1 MRDLLPPQVAVSV
14 ARPEDWLASLLPAE
28 LPGLG
33 RRPAPARIREYAA
46 GRACARR
53 ALVALGHPPDPIPSA
68 PDRAPVWPA
77 GITGSITH
85 TASYCAAATARTRDV
100 LCLGIDAEPRA
111 RLERDMVELICT
123 PAERQ
128 WCARRADPGWP
139 VVIFSVKEAVY
150 KAWAPLTRQWLDFDE
165 VEVELDPGQGTF
177 AAAVS
182 ASRLSR
188 LPPVAPALDSVRGRF
203 AVDEDMV
210 RAAAVIPRAGGH
222 LALRATRREQ
232 PT

>member
-1 MRDLLPPQVAVSV
+1 MRDLLPPEVAVSI

-33 RRPAPARIREYAA
+33 RQSAPARIREYAA

-53 ALVALGHPPDPIPSA
+53 ALAALGHPPAPIPSA
-68 PDRAPVWPA
+68 PDRSPVWPA

-111 RLERDMVELICT
+111 RLERDVVELICT
-123 PAERQ
+123 PGERR
-128 WCARRADPGWP
+128 WCDRQHDPGWP

-165 VEVELDPGQGTF
+165 VEVELDPGQCTF
-177 AAAVS
+177 TAAVN
-182 ASRLSR
+182 ASRSSL
-188 LPPVAPALDSVRGRF
+188 LPPGTPALNAIRGRF
-203 AVDEDMV
+203 ALDEAMV
-210 RAAAVIPRAGGH
+210 RAAAVIPRA
-222 LALRATRREQ
+222 A
-232 PT
+232 